1 MLVIKCVAVMMR
13 STLTVPLYRY
23 AAFYIFVFCGIGC
36 FYHPLGT
43 DKSSWET
50 PKQKEDKKD
59 SERQQVVRQEMLDND
74 AYKTQRNTNK
84 NTKRCRHNALRLL
97 LAQTHRYRQTHR
109 HTQIHRGMTAL
120 WQAMDDY
127 LVALGPFS
135 SDLAEWLQ
143 IWAKPLCKW
152 GSL

>member
-1 MLVIKCVAVMMR
+1 MLVKVCTATLMLQSR
-13 STLTVPLYRY
+13 LTVPLHRY
-23 AAFYIFVFCGIGC
+23 AAFNIFEFCSIGC
-36 FYHPLGT
+36 LHHPLGT
-43 DKSSWET
+43 DQSSWDSRRR
-50 PKQKEDKKD
+50 KKKEREKD
-59 SERQQVVRQEMLDND
+59 SEREHEWDRD
-74 AYKTQRNTNK
+74 APQWCIQNAKEYKQTQRGADTMFYVPP
-84 NTKRCRHNALRLL
+84 
-97 LAQTHRYRQTHR
+97 THRDTD
-109 HTQIHRGMTAL
+109 TQIHRGMTAL